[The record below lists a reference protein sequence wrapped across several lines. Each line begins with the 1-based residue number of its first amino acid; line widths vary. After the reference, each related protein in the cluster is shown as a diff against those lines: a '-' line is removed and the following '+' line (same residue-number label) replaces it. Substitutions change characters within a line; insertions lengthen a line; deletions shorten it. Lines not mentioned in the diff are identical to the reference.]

1 MINIHF
7 NVLTILQSVIFY
19 FCLNEEYIKKKSFT
33 ILSKNERYKDKRPW
47 EITTGRCV
55 GFPTGMAI
63 LSTPQWLEFSRNQR
77 PHGKIEVG
85 IYRPKAQR
93 LNHQHGYSVEFVTKY
108 DIDAFPQNLILLISF

>member
-1 MINIHF
+1 MKGIKIRGPEKLPQVRWFSYGYGYSVDSMII
-7 NVLTILQSVIFY
+7 
-19 FCLNEEYIKKKSFT
+19 
-33 ILSKNERYKDKRPW
+33 
-47 EITTGRCV
+47 
-55 GFPTGMAI
+55 
-63 LSTPQWLEFSRNQR
+63 FSRHQR